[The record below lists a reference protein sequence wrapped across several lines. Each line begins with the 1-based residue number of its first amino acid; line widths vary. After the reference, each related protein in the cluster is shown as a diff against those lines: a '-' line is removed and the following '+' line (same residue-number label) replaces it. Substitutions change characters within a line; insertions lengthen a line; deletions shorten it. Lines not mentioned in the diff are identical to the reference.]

1 MPSALDHW
9 LWTPDLT
16 SGPPSLVFYW
26 PGLAIKVKEGSFLS
40 GREEES
46 PGGGGAVTSQ
56 REEEVEVGVLLL
68 LAFWHKWPSATS
80 LLANSHL

>member
-1 MPSALDHW
+1 MLSALDHW

-46 PGGGGAVTSQ
+46 PGGGSSHLPEGGGGGG
-56 REEEVEVGVLLL
+56 RC
-68 LAFWHKWPSATS
+68 PSATG
-80 LLANSHL
+80 LLA